1 MPPAAPPSARAA
13 APRALDARAAEIFA
27 GACGACHAPDAPMT
41 RDGAP
46 SLALSTTVNGPS
58 ARNVVDIILNGLP
71 MREGRAGPYMPG
83 FGASLTDAQ
92 VAALAAYVRAR
103 FADGPAWTDIDAAVR
118 EARKTGGGT

>member
-1 MPPAAPPSARAA
+1 
-13 APRALDARAAEIFA
+13 
-27 GACGACHAPDAPMT
+27 
-41 RDGAP
+41 
-46 SLALSTTVNGPS
+46 
-58 ARNVVDIILNGLP
+58 
-71 MREGRAGPYMPG
+71 MPG